1 MQRNRTGIE
10 GYTSYMYN
18 NDDGAHYE
26 SLVRADFDRDMRDGH
41 EERCALQQVCLF
53 CASRTE
59 AQRVTIPFS
68 RAPHV
73 SLIWSGAC
81 IGSEDVGCLR
91 STWCETVTC
100 LSPSDFAKRTA

>member
-41 EERCALQQVCLF
+41 EERCALQQVRLF
-53 CASRTE
+53 
-59 AQRVTIPFS
+59 
-68 RAPHV
+68 
-73 SLIWSGAC
+73 
-81 IGSEDVGCLR
+81 
-91 STWCETVTC
+91 
-100 LSPSDFAKRTA
+100 